1 MFSNIGE
8 GSIHVQSWPQAK
20 ESLIDADVEN
30 SGEFIKDVASAV
42 RRYKSEKGMAL
53 NARLE
58 KIELYGVDMDIT
70 DLIGVTNSP
79 VEVIAGK
86 PDFEHVPVNV
96 KPNMGKI
103 GPVFRGKAK
112 AIIDALLEEN
122 PKKIADDIS
131 KGKISV
137 SVNGEVIELEP
148 DFVEVEKE
156 VVSAGRSVD
165 VLDVSGMP
173 VVIVR

>member
-1 MFSNIGE
+1 M
-8 GSIHVQSWPQAK
+8 
-20 ESLIDADVEN
+20 DV
-30 SGEFIKDVASAV
+30 
-42 RRYKSEKGMAL
+42 
-53 NARLE
+53 
-58 KIELYGVDMDIT
+58 T

-79 VEVIAGK
+79 VEIIGGE
-86 PDFEHVPVNV
+86 PDFEHVPVSI

-103 GPVFRGKAK
+103 GPKFRGQAK

-122 PKKIADDIS
+122 PKRIADEMAR
-131 KGKISV
+131 GRISV